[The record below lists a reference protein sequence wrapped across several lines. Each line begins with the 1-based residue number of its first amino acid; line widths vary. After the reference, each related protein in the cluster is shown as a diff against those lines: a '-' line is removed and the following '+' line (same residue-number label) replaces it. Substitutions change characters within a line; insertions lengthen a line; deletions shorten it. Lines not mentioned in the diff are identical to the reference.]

1 MAQQP
6 NYGALSDYN
15 VEQSNIE
22 RARKYAELMQAQ
34 GAAPIGQTEMV
45 GGWALK
51 KSPFEGLAK
60 VAQSVAGG
68 YGQFQADERQKA
80 LAERL
85 KTERDQADNRVF
97 AAASGSPNLA
107 TDPTRLATAR
117 PQWMTDAQ
125 PDLVPTPPSREE
137 IRRNTLAAA
146 MSHPDMRGPALAAF
160 LQQQTANPES
170 AFAKID
176 PSKFTA
182 DSVAKFAQSGNH
194 AVLVPRDKMD
204 FQNIGGSLVGLNPF
218 TGAQGVNIAT
228 SMKPGEVASNQ
239 LGRDRLGWDQYQFG
253 NLSENQRQNQAND
266 RARLANQGIETQFNT
281 GQGVGAPLFAGL
293 PQNAPMQ
300 FTNTGGGTP
309 ANTGINTAPNT
320 AIPAP
325 NAAPR
330 PAMNQ
335 SRQVA
340 PQIIGQA
347 PVAPP
352 QGQPQLTPRLA
363 QQLAFDKA
371 HDVQKGE
378 TERTFGRQD
387 EVNHAKKILSAI
399 GFNPETETDN
409 ISKLIKQSTS
419 GHLQNMM
426 AQGVGAVTG
435 SATSGREAIGK
446 LSQTASQLTMDLM
459 GGKLGS
465 GISNADR
472 DFVVAQ
478 LGNVD
483 NANIPANER
492 LSAWKSAVDRLK
504 KTAAFS
510 ANYSDFGGKPYTGE
524 KTNIIPPQGSA
535 ARGGNVMEQADQII
549 SGGRR

>member
-6 NYGALSDYN
+6 NYGALSDYS
-15 VEQSNIE
+15 VEQAKID

-34 GAAPIGQTEMV
+34 SQEPLQGQMAGQFYVAPSWTQGAAKMAQ
-45 GGWALK
+45 ALSGAYVEK
-51 KSPFEGLAK
+51 K
-60 VAQSVAGG
+60 
-68 YGQFQADERQKA
+68 ADEDTKK

-182 DSVAKFAQSGNH
+182 DSVTKFAQSGNH

-253 NLSENQRQNQAND
+253 NLSENQRQSQAND

-281 GQGVGAPLFAGL
+281 GQGVGAPQFAGL

-300 FTNTGGGTP
+300 FTNTGGGAP
-309 ANTGINTAPNT
+309 AAPM
-320 AIPAP
+320 PPQAP
-325 NAAPR
+325 QQAPR
-330 PAMNQ
+330 PQMPQQPRMAPGGMQ
-335 SRQVA
+335 RPA
-340 PQIIGQA
+340 PQGVMPGITPKQQSEINAEQA
-347 PVAPP
+347 KAAITGTKDANSVLNLMDGAEAI
-352 QGQPQLTPRLA
+352 L
-363 QQLAFDKA
+363 DKA
-371 HDVQKGE
+371 HG
-378 TERTFGRQD
+378 
-387 EVNHAKKILSAI
+387 S
-399 GFNPETETDN
+399 
-409 ISKLIKQSTS
+409 
-419 GHLQNMM
+419 
-426 AQGVGAVTG
+426 GVGNL
-435 SATSGREAIGK
+435 IGGA
-446 LSQTASQLTMDLM
+446 QNF
-459 GGKLGS
+459 LGINS
-465 GISNADR
+465 EKNQAD
-472 DFVVAQ
+472 AQ
-478 LGNVD
+478 LKSLEGALVSKQPKMSGPQSD
-483 NANIPANER
+483 KDVLLYRQMAGQIGDATLPADVR
-492 LSAWKSAVDRLK
+492 K
-504 KTAAFS
+504 AAMETVRGIQRT
-510 ANYSDFGGKPYTGE
+510 YLDGY
-524 KTNIIPPQGSA
+524 SA
-535 ARGGNVMEQADQII
+535 AGYQPGNQGYGGPDRRTS
-549 SGGRR
+549 SGKIKRYNPATGMVE